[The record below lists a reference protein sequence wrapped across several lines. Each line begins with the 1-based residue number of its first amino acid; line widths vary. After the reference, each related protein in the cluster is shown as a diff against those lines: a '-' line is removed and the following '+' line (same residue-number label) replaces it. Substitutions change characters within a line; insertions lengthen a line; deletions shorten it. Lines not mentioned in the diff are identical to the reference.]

1 MKDTKTSWPNLRYY
15 PDICLDR
22 LRKITQT
29 KSKNGK
35 LPEIRADT
43 SWIQVKSAYASAN
56 LL

>member
-43 SWIQVKSAYASAN
+43 S
-56 LL
+56 